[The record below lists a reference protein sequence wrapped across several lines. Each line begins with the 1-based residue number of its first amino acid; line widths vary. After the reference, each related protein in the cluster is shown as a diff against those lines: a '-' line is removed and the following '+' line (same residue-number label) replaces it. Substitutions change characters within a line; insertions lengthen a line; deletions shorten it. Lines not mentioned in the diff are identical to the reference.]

1 MYREEILQNSILKR
15 LPNFELSYETISHK
29 KVSSY
34 DICMAIP
41 LGKKS
46 FLWFTFKDNYDV
58 CYLLD
63 LNKEKRITGLTEIKT
78 EFDPRLAL
86 GTILYGTM
94 VTVQERKWFIV
105 EDILFFKGIPLKNSK
120 TIERLAFTEKVM
132 EATNRVHSTE
142 DEFVIMLTSM
152 WKFTPLNNSIHTAD
166 ELSSKLPVTD
176 LNIATQRGAD
186 SNLHRYKT
194 DDDEI
199 PTTIPANIA
208 CYINYPVHHIQYRST
223 DTIMPYLNV
232 NINKKINIH
241 SISKTKPLPPKN
253 NSDDLKTNSFD
264 AIDSFTMD
272 FFKPQYKHPT
282 IFQVTAD
289 IQFDIYHLF
298 AYGKNQKPVYYNVA
312 YVPNYKTSVFLNGLF
327 RKIRENKNLD
337 YIEESDD
344 EDEFQNIEEDR
355 YVDLKK
361 VLLMECVFHFKFKK
375 WIPIKV
381 VDSRSRVVHIDNLVK
396 YSNF

>member
-120 TIERLAFTEKVM
+120 
-132 EATNRVHSTE
+132 
-142 DEFVIMLTSM
+142 
-152 WKFTPLNNSIHTAD
+152 
-166 ELSSKLPVTD
+166 
-176 LNIATQRGAD
+176 
-186 SNLHRYKT
+186 
-194 DDDEI
+194 
-199 PTTIPANIA
+199 
-208 CYINYPVHHIQYRST
+208 
-223 DTIMPYLNV
+223 
-232 NINKKINIH
+232 
-241 SISKTKPLPPKN
+241 
-253 NSDDLKTNSFD
+253 
-264 AIDSFTMD
+264 
-272 FFKPQYKHPT
+272 
-282 IFQVTAD
+282 
-289 IQFDIYHLF
+289 
-298 AYGKNQKPVYYNVA
+298 
-312 YVPNYKTSVFLNGLF
+312 
-327 RKIRENKNLD
+327 
-337 YIEESDD
+337 
-344 EDEFQNIEEDR
+344 
-355 YVDLKK
+355 
-361 VLLMECVFHFKFKK
+361 
-375 WIPIKV
+375 
-381 VDSRSRVVHIDNLVK
+381 
-396 YSNF
+396 

>member
-1 MYREEILQNSILKR
+1 MYREEISQNSILKR

-63 LNKEKRITGLTEIKT
+63 LNKEKRICGLTEINT
-78 EFDPRLAL
+78 GFDPRLAL

-94 VTVQERKWFIV
+94 VIVQDRKWFIV
-105 EDILFFKGIPLKNSK
+105 EDIFFFKGIPLKNSN
-120 TIERLAFTEKVM
+120 TLERLAFTEKVM

-142 DEFVIMLTSM
+142 DEIVLMLTSV
-152 WKFTPLNNSIHTAD
+152 WKFST
-166 ELSSKLPVTD
+166 KLLVTD
-176 LNIATQRGAD
+176 LNIATQRGED

-194 DDDEI
+194 DDDVEI

-223 DTIMPYLNV
+223 KTIMPYLNV

-241 SISKTKPLPPKN
+241 SINKTKPLPLKI
-253 NSDDLKTNSFD
+253 NSDDLKPNTFEVIKPFS
-264 AIDSFTMD
+264 MD
-272 FFKPQYKHPT
+272 FFKPQYKQPT
-282 IFQVTAD
+282 VFQVTAD

-312 YVPNYKTSVFLNGLF
+312 YIPNYKSSVFLNGLF

-344 EDEFQNIEEDR
+344 EEEFQNIEEDR

-381 VDSRSRVVHIDNLVK
+381 VDHRSRVIHIDNLVK

>member
-1 MYREEILQNSILKR
+1 MYREEISQNSILKR

-63 LNKEKRITGLTEIKT
+63 LNKEKRISGLTEIKT

-105 EDILFFKGIPLKNSK
+105 EDIFFFKGIPLKNSK
-120 TIERLAFTEKVM
+120 TIERLAFLEKVM
-132 EATNRVHSTE
+132 EATQRMHSTE
-142 DEFVIMLTSM
+142 DEIVLMLTST
-152 WKFTPLNNSIHTAD
+152 WKFET
-166 ELSSKLPVTD
+166 K
-176 LNIATQRGAD
+176 
-186 SNLHRYKT
+186 
-194 DDDEI
+194 DDEI
-199 PTTIPANIA
+199 STIIPQNIA

-241 SISKTKPLPPKN
+241 SITKTKPLPPPKINGDELKPN
-253 NSDDLKTNSFD
+253 NFDTIQSF
-264 AIDSFTMD
+264 SMD
-272 FFKPQYKHPT
+272 FFKPQYKHTT

-298 AYGKNQKPVYYNVA
+298 AYGKDQKPVYYNVA
-312 YVPNYKTSVFLNGLF
+312 YVPNYKTSVFLNSLF

-344 EDEFQNIEEDR
+344 EDEFQNTEEDR
-355 YVDLKK
+355 YVNLKK

-381 VDSRSRVVHIDNLVK
+381 VDPRSRVIHIDNLVK
-396 YSNF
+396 YSNA

>member
-1 MYREEILQNSILKR
+1 MYRDEISQNLILKR

-63 LNKEKRITGLTEIKT
+63 LNKEKRICGLTEINIG
-78 EFDPRLAL
+78 FDPRLAL
-86 GTILYGTM
+86 GTVLYGTM
-94 VTVQERKWFIV
+94 VTVQDRKWFII
-105 EDILFFKGIPLKNSK
+105 EDIFYFKGNSLRNSN
-120 TIERLAFTEKVM
+120 TLERLAFTEKVM
-132 EATNRVHSTE
+132 EATNRTHSKE
-142 DEFVIMLTSM
+142 DEVVLMLTSV

-166 ELSSKLPVTD
+166 
-176 LNIATQRGAD
+176 
-186 SNLHRYKT
+186 SNPHQYKT
-194 DDDEI
+194 DDDVEI
-199 PTTIPANIA
+199 PTIIPPNIA

-223 DTIMPYLNV
+223 ETIMPYLNV

-241 SISKTKPLPPKN
+241 SINKTKPLPLKN
-253 NSDDLKTNSFD
+253 NSDDLKPNIFEVTKPFS
-264 AIDSFTMD
+264 MD
-272 FFKPQYKHPT
+272 FFKPQYKQPT

-312 YVPNYKTSVFLNGLF
+312 YVPNYKSSVFLNGLF

-344 EDEFQNIEEDR
+344 EEEFQNIEEDR

-361 VLLMECVFHFKFKK
+361 ILFMECVFHFKFKK

-381 VDSRSRVVHIDNLVK
+381 VDHRSRVVHIDSLVK
-396 YSNF
+396 YF